1 MSSEQKPAAP
11 PAPASKDP
19 VLADLE
25 WLQRTRE
32 KRLTDAREDRRR

>member
-1 MSSEQKPAAP
+1 MTSESKPAAP
-11 PAPASKDP
+11 PPAPSDP

-32 KRLTDAREDRRR
+32 ERLAEARKDDRR